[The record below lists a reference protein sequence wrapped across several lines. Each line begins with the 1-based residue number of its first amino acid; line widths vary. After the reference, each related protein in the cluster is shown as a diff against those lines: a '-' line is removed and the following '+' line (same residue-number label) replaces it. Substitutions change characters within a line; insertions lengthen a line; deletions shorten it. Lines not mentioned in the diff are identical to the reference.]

1 MIKKGLYAPFL
12 LLYQPNKCYIVVTS
26 CFFNNYFTNFEH
38 IIQTMKHKI
47 ILTIVSV
54 LLFAGLRAQEMYRTI
69 HGDIAISVSINDSI
83 WLLVSNDLTVAL
95 DYETSK
101 VTFRVPLESF
111 TSGVDSID
119 DKLNALKGNNI
130 EFTGRLG
137 ITINTQNFAPQR
149 YNLEGQITS
158 VNPPVPVR
166 GNGTMNCVPA
176 GDRATPAC
184 TFLLSVETTLA
195 ILKLKDIFTTAEDGV
210 RIDIRQSI
218 LERDNE

>member
-1 MIKKGLYAPFL
+1 MCPFFIATPAPI
-12 LLYQPNKCYIVVTS
+12 NVTWQKS
-26 CFFNNYFTNFEH
+26 ACFVTNYFANFEY
-38 IIQTMKHKI
+38 IIKAMKHKI
-47 ILTIVSV
+47 LLAVLSV
-54 LLFAGLRAQEMYRTI
+54 LLFAGVRAQEMYRTI

-83 WLLVSNDLTVAL
+83 WLLVSNDLSVAL

-119 DKLNALKGNNI
+119 DKLDALKGNNI

-149 YNLEGQITS
+149 YNLEGQLTS

-166 GNGTMNCVPA
+166 GNGSMNCMPA

-184 TFLLSVETTLA
+184 TFLLSLETTLA
-195 ILKLKDIFTTAEDGV
+195 LLKLKDVFPNAEDGV